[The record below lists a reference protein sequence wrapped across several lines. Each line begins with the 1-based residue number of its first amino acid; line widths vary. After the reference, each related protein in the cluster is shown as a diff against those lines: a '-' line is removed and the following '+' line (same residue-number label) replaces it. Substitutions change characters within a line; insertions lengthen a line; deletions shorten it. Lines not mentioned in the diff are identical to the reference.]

1 MKRSLF
7 VLFAI
12 ALALSLASC
21 TFLDQLLSVNLFEET
36 MELSAADVES
46 SSVGELLVLSESESF
61 FEALEADPDAAAA
74 VLGKTSY
81 VIDPANIANYSDL
94 EIQEAGILGANV
106 LIYTSPA
113 GDLLANATGLADA
126 DPAGIT
132 DMEELLD
139 LIMPD
144 SVYTSGGGISK
155 APFVE
160 MINAFVAANDYY
172 IAIGTSLA
180 TTELVPEGSA
190 GDLAVGAFIAAAINE
205 ITKPGIYLTMGDYLY
220 AALTDPLV
228 DPPLFEDPDLAQ
240 SEYAYLDAILNA
252 ANLGDLLDL

>member
-1 MKRSLF
+1 MKRSLV
-7 VLFAI
+7 VLIAFAM
-12 ALALSLASC
+12 ALSLASC

-36 MELSAADVES
+36 MELSAADVNS

-61 FEALEADPDAAAA
+61 FEALEADPAAEAA
-74 VLGKTSY
+74 VLAMTLDVVTTSS
-81 VIDPANIANYSDL
+81 DPL

-144 SVYTSGGGISK
+144 SVYTGSGEISEG
-155 APFVE
+155 PFVE
-160 MINAFVAANDYY
+160 MVNAFVEAYDYY
-172 IAIGTSLA
+172 FAIGTSLA

-205 ITKPGIYLTMGDYLY
+205 ITNPGPYPTMGDYLY
-220 AALTDPLV
+220 AALTNPLV
-228 DPPLFEDPDLAQ
+228 APPLFEDPETDTGYLAN
-240 SEYAYLDAILNA
+240 ILNA